1 MSSLARKLQ
10 EQQSQ
15 ERQHVTKPE
24 RKRALWHQVTPGE
37 KLIWVLF
44 AALLCFGA
52 VQIVTAQ
59 SAIYKVNKDIQ
70 EVKTS
75 INDQERVNADLK
87 VQVKELSKYDRIM
100 LKAKEHGLNLNE
112 NNVKVVQ

>member
-15 ERQHVTKPE
+15 QRQHVATPE
-24 RKRALWHQVTPGE
+24 RRRGLWHQVTPGE
-37 KLIWVLF
+37 KLIWIIF

-52 VQIVTAQ
+52 VQVISAQ
-59 SAIYKVNKDIQ
+59 SEIYKVNKDIQ
-70 EVKTS
+70 EVKSS
-75 INDQERVNADLK
+75 ITDMEKVNGDLK
-87 VQVKELSKYDRIM
+87 VQVKELSNYDRIM
-100 LKAKEHGLNLNE
+100 LKAKELGLMLNE